1 MDSLLAQNIPR
12 FVFPKKSEN
21 LKNFKNGI
29 MSAAVTRD
37 VKTFLDSLKIFEF
50 VVDMACNMPHVAS
63 VF

>member
-1 MDSLLAQNIPR
+1 MDLLLAQNIPR
-12 FVFPKKSEN
+12 FVFPKKSKN

-50 VVDMACNMPHVAS
+50 VVDMAC
-63 VF
+63 

>member
-50 VVDMACNMPHVAS
+50 VVDMAC
-63 VF
+63 